1 VTDNQTKAHIG
12 RPREP
17 ATANASSVEPL
28 AVRIPTA
35 MQLIGV
41 GRSTVYALIKAGELR
56 TVKLGRATLITMS
69 SLRRLVER

>member
-1 VTDNQTKAHIG
+1 MPSVETKSG
-12 RPREP
+12 RPEP
-17 ATANASSVEPL
+17 AAAPLEPL

-41 GRSTVYALIKAGELR
+41 RRSTIYALIKAGQLR

-69 SLRRLVER
+69 SLRQLVEQ

>member
-1 VTDNQTKAHIG
+1 M
-12 RPREP
+12 P
-17 ATANASSVEPL
+17 SVETKVSRPEPVATPLERL

-41 GRSTVYALIKAGELR
+41 RRSTVYALIKAGELR
-56 TVKLGRATLITMS
+56 TVKLGRGTLITMS

>member
-1 VTDNQTKAHIG
+1 MSIIETKMS
-12 RPREP
+12 RTEP
-17 ATANASSVEPL
+17 APAPLEPL
-28 AVRIPTA
+28 AVRVPTA

-41 GRSTVYALIKAGELR
+41 RRSTVYTLIKAGDLQ

>member
-1 VTDNQTKAHIG
+1 MPSIETKISRAQ
-12 RPREP
+12 P
-17 ATANASSVEPL
+17 APAPLEPL

-41 GRSTVYALIKAGELR
+41 RRSTVYALIKAGELR

-69 SLRRLVER
+69 SLRRLVKG

>member
-1 VTDNQTKAHIG
+1 MPSLETKKS
-12 RPREP
+12 PPEP
-17 ATANASSVEPL
+17 AAAPMEPL

-41 GRSTVYALIKAGELR
+41 RRSTVYGLIKAGELR

-69 SLRRLVER
+69 SLRRLIER

>member
-1 VTDNQTKAHIG
+1 MPSVETKISRA
-12 RPREP
+12 EP
-17 ATANASSVEPL
+17 APGQLEPL
-28 AVRIPTA
+28 AVRIPAA

-41 GRSTVYALIKAGELR
+41 RRSTVYALIKAGELR

>member
-1 VTDNQTKAHIG
+1 MSNVESKSQ
-12 RPREP
+12 PP
-17 ATANASSVEPL
+17 SSQSAALEPL

-41 GRSTVYALIKAGELR
+41 RRSTVYALIKAGELR

>member
-1 VTDNQTKAHIG
+1 MPSTETKLSRA
-12 RPREP
+12 EP
-17 ATANASSVEPL
+17 APAPLEPL

-41 GRSTVYALIKAGELR
+41 RRSTVYALIKAGELR

-69 SLRRLVER
+69 SLRRLIEP

>member
-1 VTDNQTKAHIG
+1 MSNVESKS
-12 RPREP
+12 EP
-17 ATANASSVEPL
+17 PSSQPAPLDPL

-41 GRSTVYALIKAGELR
+41 RRSTVYVLIKSGELR

-69 SLRRLVER
+69 SLRRLVAPPD

>member
-1 VTDNQTKAHIG
+1 MHNIDSKFG
-12 RPREP
+12 RPDSALAP
-17 ATANASSVEPL
+17 LEPL

-41 GRSTVYALIKAGELR
+41 RRSTVYALIKAGELR

-69 SLRRLVER
+69 SLRLLIER

>member
-1 VTDNQTKAHIG
+1 MPSIETKTG
-12 RPREP
+12 RAEP
-17 ATANASSVEPL
+17 APAPLEPL

-41 GRSTVYALIKAGELR
+41 RRSTVYALIKAGELR